1 MGMDADAK
9 TRDAA
14 LASLENRLVGLIAKI
29 VSEEREACAKIV
41 SEEREACAK
50 IADEVGDDDD
60 VWEATRIA
68 KLIRARK

>member
-1 MGMDADAK
+1 MDADAK
-9 TRDAA
+9 TRFIEA
-14 LASLENRLVGLIAKI
+14 I
-29 VSEEREACAKIV
+29 VTEERARTAKVLQELIGELV

-68 KLIRARK
+68 SLIRARK